1 MRLVTDDP
9 LTGPKSPGPFF
20 WGSGLGSRVHFLLFK
35 RGINPQAERKVK
47 NMAKDGTARGG
58 ARPGSG
64 PKRKPLTEKISAG
77 KPAQVIDLPE
87 GADLEGVDMPL
98 IKEYMKAK
106 QKSGVDLCA
115 EEIFKET
122 WEWLRK
128 VGCTDYVNVQL
139 INQYAMTVA
148 RQIQCEQCISEY
160 GFLAKHPTTG
170 NAIAS
175 PYVSM
180 LQQFTKQANQSWY
193 QIYQIVRENCS
204 TEYSGPNPQDDV
216 MERLLRAR
224 KG

>member
-1 MRLVTDDP
+1 
-9 LTGPKSPGPFF
+9 
-20 WGSGLGSRVHFLLFK
+20 
-35 RGINPQAERKVK
+35 
-47 NMAKDGTARGG
+47 MAKDGTARGG

-87 GADLEGVDMPL
+87 GADLEGVDMPP

-128 VGCTDYVNVQL
+128 VGYTEYVNVQL

-204 TEYSGPNPQDDV
+204 TDYNGPNPQDDV

>member
-1 MRLVTDDP
+1 
-9 LTGPKSPGPFF
+9 
-20 WGSGLGSRVHFLLFK
+20 
-35 RGINPQAERKVK
+35 
-47 NMAKDGTARGG
+47 MAKDGTARGG

-64 PKRKPLTEKISAG
+64 PKRKPLTEKISEG
-77 KPAQVIDLPE
+77 KTAMVLDLPE
-87 GADLEGVDMPL
+87 PADLEGSDMPPV
-98 IKEYMKAK
+98 KEYMKAK
-106 QKSGVDLCA
+106 QKNGIDLCA
-115 EEIFKET
+115 EEIFAET

-128 VGCTDYVNVQL
+128 VGCTECVNVQL
-139 INQYAMTVA
+139 INQYAMSVA

-193 QIYQIVRENCS
+193 QIYQVVRENS
-204 TEYSGPNPQDDV
+204 SVEFTGNTPQDDV

-224 KG
+224 KGN